1 MAVKVVVPVVVVVPL
16 LGWVAAPLMGWV
28 VVAPVEWRCQC
39 L

>member
-1 MAVKVVVPVVVVVPL
+1 MVVVVVVVPL

-39 L
+39 LV